1 MGDFKPRPVG
11 VLIDDAIELY
21 RANARPILL
30 AALVGVLP
38 AALLV
43 GLGQEFYFRGF
54 LEAMA
59 SGSNDFTGLPTFE
72 VFLAYAATNLGLW
85 LMLFGRTYLDVT
97 VLAAAPQMLFG
108 RVADTKAFLKGGLRR
123 YGWYLLTSWLV
134 QIVAQIAAIVSFF
147 ALFAGGVVL
156 WVLLALAAPIT
167 VLERA
172 NVADGVRRSYEL
184 VKPHFWRAVRFLLLL
199 TVLTG
204 LFEGAIASPLIV
216 RQVIVVAQNPEAIFH
231 QTPLGW
237 KIVEGILLAAA
248 ITFVSPIAS
257 LGLFTLYVDLRERA
271 EGMDLIIRARRLA
284 AQRA

>member
-1 MGDFKPRPVG
+1 MGDFKPRSVG

-30 AALVGVLP
+30 AALVGVFP

-54 LEAMA
+54 LEAIA
-59 SGSNDFTGLPTFE
+59 SAPDGLPATPSFG

-108 RVADTKAFLKGGLRR
+108 RVADAKAFLRGGLRR

-134 QIVAQIAAIVSFF
+134 QIVVQLAALFSFF
-147 ALFAGGVVL
+147 ALFAGGLVL

-167 VLERA
+167 VLEQVNA
-172 NVADGVRRSYEL
+172 ADGLRRSFDL
-184 VKPHFWRAVRFLLLL
+184 VKPHFWRALRFLVLL
-199 TVLTG
+199 TVLVG

-216 RQVIVVAQNPEAIFH
+216 RQVVVAAQNPEAIFH
-231 QTPLGW
+231 QTPLVW
-237 KIVEGILLAAA
+237 KIVEGLVLAAA
-248 ITFVSPIAS
+248 ITFVSPITA
-257 LGLFTLYVDLRERA
+257 LGLFTLYMDLRARS
-271 EGMDLIIRARRLA
+271 EGMDLIVRARRLA
-284 AQRA
+284 TQRA